1 MSDGD
6 DVQDAESGTLEPQ
19 DGAAAPDLHLVDYD
33 SPAPSGQGDGE
44 AQVDHP
50 EPKSA
55 DVVVEEIFERAGLD
69 PDAQHVSESVRQAL
83 ADNGAD
89 VTALDQAL
97 VSVASR
103 LRSSLDAGSS
113 Q

>member
-1 MSDGD
+1 MSED

-19 DGAAAPDLHLVDYD
+19 DGVTTPDLHLVGSD
-33 SPAPSGQGDGE
+33 SPAPSGQGNGE
-44 AQVDHP
+44 TQVDDP

-55 DVVVEEIFERAGLD
+55 DAVVAEIFERAGLD

-83 ADNGAD
+83 ADEGAD
-89 VTALDQAL
+89 ATALDQAL

-103 LRSSLDAGSS
+103 LRSSLDARSS